1 MCKPSNKS
9 DYLYLRLEFR
19 LDTTTPDLLQEKI
32 DAIHSVLTQALAS
45 KMNVNEAQTEMWVI
59 DPLLTALDYGPL
71 EIHRQGHDATTNKF
85 PDYTLLPNGPHRWFL
100 EVKALN
106 VTLKDGEAAQAVNY
120 ANNQGAEWAVLTNGR
135 QWFFYKAHLLKPL
148 TEKRVFQIDDL
159 FGDPQAVETLRLLSR
174 ASMTTD
180 GLTEAWLKRQVNE
193 IVRRELLTAH
203 SAARKALRKAAASET
218 SVAVTD
224 AAVGDAISRL
234 MTSLA
239 AAPPSQEGNGILDAD
254 TPLRPLSYWA
264 LNTAQIIGRKPTRL
278 QLGIA
283 SALPVKS
290 WSAVAQSVVKF
301 IGETHGLPPL
311 PFTGS
316 VTGKK
321 YFINTA
327 NLQASG
333 KPMITMV
340 SVGVSGKT
348 LYLDMNRS
356 ADNTVT
362 CLAALLKAANA
373 PADCVRIEVADKQD
387 S

>member
-9 DYLYLRLEFR
+9 DYLYLRLEFC
-19 LDTTTPDLLQEKI
+19 LNTTVPDLLQEKI
-32 DAIHSVLTQALAS
+32 DAINLTLKQALS
-45 KMNVNEAQTEMWVI
+45 SGMKINEAQTELWI
-59 DPLLTALDYGPL
+59 INPLLEALDYGAL
-71 EIHRQGHDATTNKF
+71 EIHKQGYDTTTSKF
-85 PDYTLLPNGPHRWFL
+85 PDYTLLPNNPRRWFL

-106 VTLKDGEAAQAVNY
+106 VTLQDKEADQAVSY
-120 ANNQGAEWAVLTNGR
+120 AANQGAEWAVLTNGR
-135 QWFFYKAHLLKPL
+135 KWIFYKAHLPKPL
-148 TEKRVFQIDDL
+148 PEKRVFQIDDL
-159 FGDPQAVETLRLLSR
+159 FSDPLAADTLRLLSR
-174 ASMTTD
+174 ASMTAD

-193 IVRRELLTAH
+193 IVRRELLTAY

-218 SVAVTD
+218 SAAVTD
-224 AAVGDAISRL
+224 AAVGDAITRL
-234 MTSLA
+234 MANHL
-239 AAPPSQEGNGILDAD
+239 APPPQEGSGTPNAD

-264 LNTAQIIGRKPTRL
+264 LNVAQVIGQKPTRL
-278 QLGIA
+278 QLA
-283 SALPVKS
+283 SASPLPVKS

-301 IGETHGLPPL
+301 IGETYGLPPL

-362 CLAALLKAANA
+362 CLATLLKAANA
-373 PADCVRIEVADKQD
+373 PADCVRIEVADKQE

>member
-45 KMNVNEAQTEMWVI
+45 EMNIGEAQTEMWVI
-59 DPLLTALDYGPL
+59 DPLLTTLGYGPL
-71 EIHRQGHDATTNKF
+71 EIHKQSHNATTNKF
-85 PDYTLLPNGPHRWFL
+85 PDYTLLPNSSHQWFL

-106 VTLKDGEAAQAVNY
+106 VALQDKEADQAVSY
-120 ANNQGAEWAVLTNGR
+120 AANQGAEWAVLTNGR
-135 QWFFYKAHLLKPL
+135 KWIFYKAHLPKPL
-148 TEKRVFQIDDL
+148 PEKRVFQIDDL
-159 FGDPQAVETLRLLSR
+159 FGEPQAVEILRLLSR
-174 ASMTTD
+174 ESMTND
-180 GLTEAWLKRQVNE
+180 GLTEAWLRRQVNE

-203 SAARKALRKAAASET
+203 STARKALRKAAASET
-218 SVAVTD
+218 SAAVTD

-234 MTSLA
+234 MASLA
-239 AAPPSQEGNGILDAD
+239 AAPPTQQASAIPDAD
-254 TPLRPLSYWA
+254 TPLRPLSYWSQ
-264 LNTAQIIGRKPTRL
+264 NVAQVIGRKPVRL
-278 QLGIA
+278 QLGSA

-301 IGETHGLPPL
+301 VGETYDMPPL

-373 PADCVRIEVADKQD
+373 PADCVRVEVADKQE